1 MNKDLLIERIAALC
15 KEKGVNVT
23 TAFEESGVGKNFRS
37 NLKTSNPSDKNL
49 YLLAKYFNVTVE
61 YLIGEENEED

>member
-37 NLKTSNPSDKNL
+37 NLKTS
-49 YLLAKYFNVTVE
+49 TIE
-61 YLIGEENEED
+61 G

>member
-37 NLKTSNPSDKNL
+37 NLKTSPLKYNPNTLFFMGTLFGQTTKHR
-49 YLLAKYFNVTVE
+49 VE
-61 YLIGEENEED
+61 